1 MCLVDGED
9 MTRLMVRVSLLL
21 GPVLLAAVLDV
32 VLRERVAVFR
42 GLPVLAGTLAAG
54 LVVGLLGVWIS
65 VARSSASVRP
75 DDGGRVLDVPVL
87 ATIPVMVTP
96 AEARARRRLQVVS
109 AVSIFFV
116 ILLALTWW
124 LFLGA
129 SA

>member
-1 MCLVDGED
+1 
-9 MTRLMVRVSLLL
+9 MTRLTVRVSLLL
-21 GPVLLAAVLDV
+21 GPVLLAAALDV
-32 VLRERVAVFR
+32 VLRGRVAAFQ

-65 VARSSASVRP
+65 VARSSVPVRP

-96 AEARARRRLQVVS
+96 AEARARRRLQVV
-109 AVSIFFV
+109 AVVSIFFV
-116 ILLALTWW
+116 ILLVLAWW

>member
-1 MCLVDGED
+1 
-9 MTRLMVRVSLLL
+9 MTRLMARVSLLL
-21 GPVLLAAVLDV
+21 GPVLMAAALDV
-32 VLRERVAVFR
+32 VLRERVAAFQ

-54 LVVGLLGVWIS
+54 LVVGLVGVWIS
-65 VARSSASVRP
+65 VARSSALVRP

-96 AEARARRRLQVVS
+96 AEARARRRLQVGSV
-109 AVSIFFV
+109 VSIFFV